1 MTKELTSIRL
11 LEFDLN
17 KPRKNTTKI
26 KNKDYKTRETTQDL
40 GGGENPNI
48 NVILDYKTP
57 PLTIEWILLLFSVL
71 ITIYN
76 PVYTRTPLELFKM
89 R

>member
-1 MTKELTSIRL
+1 MIQIINERTQQRSKTEIA
-11 LEFDLN
+11 
-17 KPRKNTTKI
+17 KHRK
-26 KNKDYKTRETTQDL
+26 TTQDL

-57 PLTIEWILLLFSVL
+57 LLTIEWILLVLRVL

-76 PVYTRTPLELFKM
+76 PLYTWTPFELFKM
-89 R
+89 REEAISPKPLIKP